1 MREDGGLFRMEGKVN
16 FTDIG
21 STFSENSGAE
31 GGVFSCSQCN
41 ITLQKSRV
49 LNNQAKRG
57 GVIKLESQGN
67 FTSIGSTFQLNKA
80 QEIGGVIFVTTQSV
94 FNMIDS

>member
-21 STFSENSGAE
+21 STFNDNSGSE

-41 ITLQKSRV
+41 ITLVGSRIMK
-49 LNNQAKRG
+49 NQAKRG
-57 GVIKLESQGN
+57 GVIKLES
-67 FTSIGSTFQLNKA
+67 
-80 QEIGGVIFVTTQSV
+80 
-94 FNMIDS
+94 